1 MLRRELLRYGG
12 AMAVAGSL
20 PGSALALDYPIR
32 AARVIVPF
40 PPGGGADIT
49 GRLIAQWLS
58 DHLG

>member
-1 MLRRELLRYGG
+1 
-12 AMAVAGSL
+12 MAVAGSL